1 MNNVCLLECAGHGGT
16 HLQSQQLWSS
26 LSLRVSVVTKW
37 AQGQPGLNSEFH
49 SQQNQTPQKSF
60 HRPSHGQHRCKNT
73 RGKLHFKNKGIL
85 YEKKFLQCWDVN
97 SGPTPWATLPVSF
110 YCVFFFKIRSFE
122 WFAQG
127 WLPALILLIF
137 APEWIGLQVWATGTQ
152 PLWII

>member
-37 AQGQPGLNSEFH
+37 AQGQPGLNNEFH

-85 YEKKFLQCWDVN
+85 YEKNFCSAGMWTQVLHLEPLYQYL
-97 SGPTPWATLPVSF
+97 ST
-110 YCVFFFKIRSFE
+110 VFFFKIRSFE